1 MASSH
6 RFWSNF
12 SRCYAKQTF
21 ICQYYKILLQNE
33 IHNAYMR
40 IDILKLYK
48 FCGKNDF
55 NDKINRVKSFK
66 IVLSGYQYVFSCF
79 HEKMGLNY
87 QYFSIKKG

>member
-1 MASSH
+1 MASSY
-6 RFWSNF
+6 RFWNNL

-21 ICQYYKILLQNE
+21 ICQYYKTLHKNE

-66 IVLSGYQYVFSCF
+66 IVLSVVNMYLAAF
-79 HEKMGLNY
+79 M
-87 QYFSIKKG
+87 KKWV